1 MPYRVIHVIA
11 GWRGKPRETLIRTEQ
26 GREID
31 TVLQHGFTLVT
42 VASVFGYS
50 DRSLNFP
57 CEAKCSHAI
66 QCGAARP
73 TRPKLGP
80 FLLGRS

>member
-1 MPYRVIHVIA
+1 MPQDAIPRHSRDR

-42 VASVFGYS
+42 VASDLDIATGV
-50 DRSLNFP
+50 
-57 CEAKCSHAI
+57 
-66 QCGAARP
+66 
-73 TRPKLGP
+73 
-80 FLLGRS
+80 

>member
-1 MPYRVIHVIA
+1 MTRYGMPQDAIPRHSRDR

-42 VASVFGYS
+42 VASDLDIATGV
-50 DRSLNFP
+50 
-57 CEAKCSHAI
+57 
-66 QCGAARP
+66 
-73 TRPKLGP
+73 
-80 FLLGRS
+80 